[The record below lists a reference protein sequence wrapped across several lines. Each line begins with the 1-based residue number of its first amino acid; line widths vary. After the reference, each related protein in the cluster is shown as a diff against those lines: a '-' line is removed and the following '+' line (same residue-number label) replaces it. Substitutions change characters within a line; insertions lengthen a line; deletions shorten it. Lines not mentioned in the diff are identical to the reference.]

1 MNIYIIYVPLPPLA
15 NDEESNKRG
24 RGYTITGGLSR
35 GGSTTHLI
43 PFSFAHSMN
52 AAVRSNLEAV
62 VVVPPPPPPPPWP
75 PLSADDAVAAND
87 TDVVDDD
94 DGRENGR
101 VRHRRRGRLR
111 STAVEMPTAAV
122 ANAGYGDDDDA
133 RDDGDV
139 GATTMM
145 PANAAAAASQGRRR
159 EQRG

>member
-1 MNIYIIYVPLPPLA
+1 
-15 NDEESNKRG
+15 
-24 RGYTITGGLSR
+24 
-35 GGSTTHLI
+35 
-43 PFSFAHSMN
+43 MN

-62 VVVPPPPPPPPWP
+62 VVVPPPPPPPPPPWP

-87 TDVVDDD
+87 TDVADDD

-111 STAVEMPTAAV
+111 STAVEMPTAVV
-122 ANAGYGDDDDA
+122 ANAGYDGDDARDDA